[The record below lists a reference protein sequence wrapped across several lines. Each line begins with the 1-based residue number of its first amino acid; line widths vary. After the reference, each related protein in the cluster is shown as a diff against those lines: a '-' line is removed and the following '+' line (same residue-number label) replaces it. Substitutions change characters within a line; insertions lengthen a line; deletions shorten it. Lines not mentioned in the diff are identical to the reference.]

1 MNPYR
6 GLPFTMGLFL
16 LALMAAAGVPGLA
29 GFVAELLVF
38 EGSWEAFPW
47 PTFVCLVAS
56 GLTAVVAVRLFNR
69 VGFGRLDNDK
79 ADLISTTWP
88 ERLPAVVLT
97 GLVILAGIWPQT
109 ITGFSELSTAG
120 LALRQNQPVVAS
132 LLAATSPASDSTAL
146 ELSA

>member
-1 MNPYR
+1 
-6 GLPFTMGLFL
+6 
-16 LALMAAAGVPGLA
+16 
-29 GFVAELLVF
+29 
-38 EGSWEAFPW
+38 
-47 PTFVCLVAS
+47 
-56 GLTAVVAVRLFNR
+56 VVAVRLFNR

-79 ADLISTTWP
+79 ADWISTTWP